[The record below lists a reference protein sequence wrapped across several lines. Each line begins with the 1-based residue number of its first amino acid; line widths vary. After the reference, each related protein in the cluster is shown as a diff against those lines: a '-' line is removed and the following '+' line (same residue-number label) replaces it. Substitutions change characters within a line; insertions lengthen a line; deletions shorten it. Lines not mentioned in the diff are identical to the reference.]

1 VADAAGQPPALELGG
16 VTRSF
21 EGRPVLRGLDLLV
34 PRGQVVALLGPA
46 GAGKATLLRVLP
58 GLLPPDA
65 GVVRVLGQDLSAL
78 PSRQR
83 RRLRQRVGLL
93 YQNDALVPGL
103 RTVHNVL
110 IGRLGRWSF
119 LKSLLS
125 LGWPRDVE
133 EAVSALRAVH
143 LEDRLYSRIG
153 ALSGGQRQRVVIAR
167 LLVQDPEIILA
178 DEPAASLDPRLG
190 RKAVELLVRLS
201 RERGK
206 TLLVCLHDMDLV
218 SDGFDRVLA
227 LKDGAWFWEG
237 RPAELNRE
245 KIAAIFAAER
255 AELEE

>member
-1 VADAAGQPPALELGG
+1 VTAEPPALELRR

-21 EGRPVLRGLDLLV
+21 AGRPVLRGLDLEV
-34 PRGQVVALLGPA
+34 PRGQVVALLGPS
-46 GAGKATLLRVLP
+46 GAGKTTLLRVLT

-65 GVVRVLGQDLSAL
+65 GMVRVLGQDLASL
-78 PSRQR
+78 SWRHR
-83 RRLRQRVGLL
+83 RRFRQHVGLL

-103 RTVHNVL
+103 RAVHNVL
-110 IGRLGRWSF
+110 IGRLGRWSL
-119 LKSLLS
+119 LKSLVS
-125 LGWPRDVE
+125 LVWPRDVE
-133 EAVSALRAVH
+133 AAASALRAVH
-143 LEDRLYSRIG
+143 LEDRLYARIG

-190 RKAVELLVRLS
+190 RKAVELLVQLS

-206 TLLVCLHDMDLV
+206 TLLVSLHDMDLV
-218 SDGFDRVLA
+218 SDLFDRVLA

-245 KIAAIFAAER
+245 KIAAIFAAEQVE
-255 AELEE
+255 AGD